1 MTNLVKFAPS
11 APNQFEV
18 EISFYLILNGVCYK
32 ACIDKKQIK
41 QNTTNLSIWKCIRKY
56 NIKGTSVSCVELNS
70 YWLISISSRL
80 LTPPTLSMNIR
91 LLLSLQDIRLV
102 VPKSLLP
109 TKYRKSLDQKQNI
122 HQKFCIWEPVVWDR
136 GAWLENYNT
145 VHTLTISCH
154 TIVYISADL
163 LISVFV
169 FVVALLFLQ
178 LQILFCL
185 IISRWSFNSKVE
197 FDEPSLWQKI
207 T

>member
-70 YWLISISSRL
+70 YWLISPSSRL

-91 LLLSLQDIRLV
+91 LLFSLQDNRLV
-102 VPKSLLP
+102 SPWNNQYYLSSKGSPRIKNRTYTKS
-109 TKYRKSLDQKQNI
+109 
-122 HQKFCIWEPVVWDR
+122 
-136 GAWLENYNT
+136 
-145 VHTLTISCH
+145 
-154 TIVYISADL
+154 
-163 LISVFV
+163 SVFESQWFGTEV
-169 FVVALLFLQ
+169 PGLKTITLFTRSPFLV
-178 LQILFCL
+178 IL
-185 IISRWSFNSKVE
+185 
-197 FDEPSLWQKI
+197 
-207 T
+207 